1 MPLVSSRVDVNM
13 HFDRVTRDV
22 HAHARK
28 VVAMAAAEG
37 AAAAVAKGS
46 ERGMGPAVVE
56 SVRAT
61 VDGWEAS
68 FVMRGK
74 HQWFQN
80 YGTLGNRKKPL
91 KEPRRYRRN
100 YTYAPGT
107 GIEPLGHLDA
117 GKRAGVR
124 AMRRE
129 LSRGL

>member
-22 HAHARK
+22 HAHARR
-28 VVAMAAAEG
+28 VVAIAAAEG

-56 SVRAT
+56 PVVAT
-61 VDGWEAS
+61 VDGWRAS
-68 FVMRGK
+68 FVMPGA
-74 HQWFQN
+74 HQWWQN
-80 YGTLGNRKKPL
+80 YGTLGNRRKPL
-91 KEPRRYRRN
+91 KQPPRTNRTR
-100 YTYAPGT
+100 APGT
-107 GIEPLGHLDA
+107 GIEPLGHLDE

-129 LSRGL
+129 LARGL